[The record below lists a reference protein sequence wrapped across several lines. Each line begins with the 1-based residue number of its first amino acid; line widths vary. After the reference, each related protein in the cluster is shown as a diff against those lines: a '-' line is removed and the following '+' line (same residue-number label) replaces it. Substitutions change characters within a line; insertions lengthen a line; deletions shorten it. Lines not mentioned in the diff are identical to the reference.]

1 MVGKVNY
8 YCVKAIFI
16 AWHDMEPWDNY
27 VNILETS
34 RRLKVHPE
42 TVKRLCRQ
50 GDLPAVKFHN
60 TWLISK
66 DILDNFA
73 GTYIPRRGARKRLIP

>member
-1 MVGKVNY
+1 MVLL
-8 YCVKAIFI
+8 
-16 AWHDMEPWDNY
+16 DNY
-27 VNILETS
+27 FNVIEAS

-50 GDLPAVKFHN
+50 GDLPAIKIHN

-73 GTYIPRRGARKRLIP
+73 GTYNPRRGARKRLIK

>member
-1 MVGKVNY
+1 MV
-8 YCVKAIFI
+8 I
-16 AWHDMEPWDNY
+16 WDSYLN
-27 VNILETS
+27 VIEAG

-50 GDLPAVKFHN
+50 GDIPANKIHN
-60 TWLISK
+60 TWLINR

-73 GTYIPRRGARKRLIP
+73 GTYIPKRGARKKLIK

>member
-1 MVGKVNY
+1 MTPLDGYYNVIEVG
-8 YCVKAIFI
+8 
-16 AWHDMEPWDNY
+16 
-27 VNILETS
+27 

-50 GDLPAVKFHN
+50 GDLPAVKIHN
-60 TWLISK
+60 TWLISE

-73 GTYIPRRGARKRLIP
+73 GTYSPRRGARRKLIK

>member
-1 MVGKVNY
+1 MTLLDDY
-8 YCVKAIFI
+8 YNVIEAG
-16 AWHDMEPWDNY
+16 
-27 VNILETS
+27 

-50 GDLPAVKFHN
+50 GDIPAFKIHN
-60 TWLISK
+60 TWLISG

-73 GTYIPRRGARKRLIP
+73 GTYIPTRGARRKLIK

>member
-1 MVGKVNY
+1 MMTP
-8 YCVKAIFI
+8 F
-16 AWHDMEPWDNY
+16 DNY
-27 VNILETS
+27 FNVIEAS

-50 GDLPAVKFHN
+50 GDLPAVKLHN
-60 TWLISK
+60 TWLISS

-73 GTYIPRRGARKRLIP
+73 GTYIPKRGARRKLIE

>member
-1 MVGKVNY
+1 MTLLDDY
-8 YCVKAIFI
+8 YNVIEAG
-16 AWHDMEPWDNY
+16 
-27 VNILETS
+27 

-50 GDLPAVKFHN
+50 GDIPAFKIHN
-60 TWLISK
+60 TWLISG

-73 GTYIPRRGARKRLIP
+73 GTYIPKRGARRKLLK